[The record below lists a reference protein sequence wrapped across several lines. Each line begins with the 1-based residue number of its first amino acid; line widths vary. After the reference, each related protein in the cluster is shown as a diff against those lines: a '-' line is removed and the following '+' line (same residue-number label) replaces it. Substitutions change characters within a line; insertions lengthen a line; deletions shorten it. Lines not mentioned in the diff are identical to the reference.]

1 MSEYNLTVG
10 QAIDLMLEGKT
21 VSKQGGHSYHY
32 SDGEFRRVSDG
43 KYLLSASACCE
54 DKFREVR
61 QVKMITW
68 YRPYIVWDQK
78 KSQPQYSQYNNFY
91 KTKEEVTLLNYQKVL
106 QWEEILAPDNYE
118 DCK

>member
-21 VSKQGGHSYHY
+21 VSKWGGHSYHY
-32 SDGEFRRVSDG
+32 SVGEFRRVSDG
-43 KYLLSASACCE
+43 RYLLSASASCE

-68 YRPYIVWDQK
+68 YKPTVIWFPHTA
-78 KSQPQYSQYNNFY
+78 QPERYNGNFFY
-91 KTKEEVTLLNYQKVL
+91 KTKEEVHVGDWKVL
-106 QWEEILAPDNYE
+106 QWEEIQAPDNYD